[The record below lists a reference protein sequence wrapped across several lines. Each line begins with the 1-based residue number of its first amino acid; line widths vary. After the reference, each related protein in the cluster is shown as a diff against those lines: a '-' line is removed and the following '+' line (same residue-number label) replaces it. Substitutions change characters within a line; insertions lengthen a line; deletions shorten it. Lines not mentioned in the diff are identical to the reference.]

1 MIYCIIV
8 EQNNNK
14 NKAKKGIKLNPHEL
28 KKVEKQFTKGLLDI
42 VILSLLRS
50 ESMHG
55 YKIITSIRR
64 SFGIYFSPST
74 IYPYLNN
81 LKEKGYIKS
90 QWDTNNDRPRKV
102 YSLTPEGSSILTG
115 AEQSFNS
122 ICSRLSRMG
131 MRKIP
136 FNNNIRN
143 NLMNDQVGMQ

>member
-1 MIYCIIV
+1 V

-14 NKAKKGIKLNPHEL
+14 NKAKRGIELNPQEL

-50 ESMHG
+50 EPMHG

-64 SFGIYFSPST
+64 SFGIYFGPST
-74 IYPYLNN
+74 IYPYLNG

-102 YSLTPEGSSILTG
+102 YSLTPEGSNILTG

-122 ICSRLSRMG
+122 ICSQLSRMG
-131 MRKIP
+131 MNRLP

-143 NLMNDQVGMQ
+143 NVISDQVGMQ

>member
-1 MIYCIIV
+1 MIV

-14 NKAKKGIKLNPHEL
+14 NKAKEGIKLNPQEL
-28 KKVEKQFTKGLLDI
+28 EKVEKQFAKGLLDI

-64 SFGIYFSPST
+64 NFGIYFGPST

-115 AEQSFNS
+115 AEQSFYS
-122 ICSRLSRMG
+122 ICSQLSRMG
-131 MRKIP
+131 MSRLL

-143 NLMNDQVGMQ
+143 NVMSDQVGMQ

>member
-1 MIYCIIV
+1 MIV
-8 EQNNNK
+8 EQNNNR
-14 NKAKKGIKLNPHEL
+14 NKAEEGIKLNPQEF

-55 YKIITSIRR
+55 YKIIKSIRR
-64 SFGIYFSPST
+64 GFGVYFGPST
-74 IYPYLNN
+74 IYPYLND

-131 MRKIP
+131 MSRLP

-143 NLMNDQVGMQ
+143 NVMSDQVGMQ

>member
-1 MIYCIIV
+1 MIV

-14 NKAKKGIKLNPHEL
+14 NKAKKGIRLNPQEFT
-28 KKVEKQFTKGLLDI
+28 KVKKQFTKGLLDI
-42 VILSLLRS
+42 VVLSLLRS

-64 SFGIYFSPST
+64 SFGVYFGPST

-131 MRKIP
+131 MSKLSSI
-136 FNNNIRN
+136 NDNRN
-143 NLMNDQVGMQ
+143 NGIIDQVGMR

>member
-1 MIYCIIV
+1 M
-8 EQNNNK
+8 
-14 NKAKKGIKLNPHEL
+14 NPHEL

-64 SFGIYFSPST
+64 SFGIYFGPST
-74 IYPYLNN
+74 IYPYLYN
-81 LKEKGYIKS
+81 LKENGYIKS

-102 YSLTPEGSSILTG
+102 YSLTPEGSGILTG

-131 MRKIP
+131 LSRLP

-143 NLMNDQVGMQ
+143 NVIVDQVGMQ

>member
-1 MIYCIIV
+1 
-8 EQNNNK
+8 
-14 NKAKKGIKLNPHEL
+14 LNPQEF

-64 SFGIYFSPST
+64 SFGIYFGPST
-74 IYPYLNN
+74 IYPYLND

-90 QWDTNNDRPRKV
+90 RWDTNNDRPRKV
-102 YSLTPEGSSILTG
+102 YSLTPEGSNILTG
-115 AEQSFNS
+115 AEQSFKT
-122 ICSRLSRMG
+122 ICSQLSRMG
-131 MRKIP
+131 MSRLP

-143 NLMNDQVGMQ
+143 NVMSDQVGIQ

>member
-1 MIYCIIV
+1 M
-8 EQNNNK
+8 
-14 NKAKKGIKLNPHEL
+14 NPHEL
-28 KKVEKQFTKGLLDI
+28 KKVEKQFTKSLLDI
-42 VILSLLRS
+42 VILSFLRS

-64 SFGIYFSPST
+64 SFGIYFGPST

-90 QWDTNNDRPRKV
+90 QWDTNHDRPRKV
-102 YSLTPEGSSILTG
+102 YSLTPEGSNILTG

-131 MRKIP
+131 LSRLP

-143 NLMNDQVGMQ
+143 NVMSDQVGMQ

>member
-1 MIYCIIV
+1 MIV

-14 NKAKKGIKLNPHEL
+14 NKAKKGMRLNPQEFT
-28 KKVEKQFTKGLLDI
+28 KVKKQFTKGLLDI
-42 VILSLLRS
+42 VVLSLLRS

-64 SFGIYFSPST
+64 NFGVYFGPST

-81 LKEKGYIKS
+81 LEEKGYIKS
-90 QWDTNNDRPRKV
+90 QWNLNNDRPRKV
-102 YSLTPEGSSILTG
+102 YSLTSEGSTILTG

-131 MRKIP
+131 MSKISSI
-136 FNNNIRN
+136 NDNRN
-143 NLMNDQVGMQ
+143 NGIIDRVGMR